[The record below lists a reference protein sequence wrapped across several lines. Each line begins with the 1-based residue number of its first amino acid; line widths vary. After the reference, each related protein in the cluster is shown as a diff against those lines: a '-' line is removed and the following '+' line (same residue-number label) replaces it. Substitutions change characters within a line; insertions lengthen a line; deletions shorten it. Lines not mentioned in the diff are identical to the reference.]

1 MYDNLQLSIQ
11 AEVPLDVDLSIEGN
25 LELTIDEGGGS
36 PLPYYDGS
44 YEVTPRKV
52 GQILETKNKSMRDDV
67 TIDPI
72 NYSETIN
79 PQGGNTV
86 VIGYE

>member
-1 MYDNLQLSIQ
+1 
-11 AEVPLDVDLSIEGN
+11 LDGYQDLD
-25 LELTIDEGGGS
+25 LTIEESPIINLTIEEGSGGV
-36 PLPYYDGS
+36 LPYYDGS
-44 YEVTPRKV
+44 YSVVPRKIE
-52 GQILETKNKSMRDDV
+52 QTLETKNKSMRDDV

>member
-1 MYDNLQLSIQ
+1 MGDLRQ
-11 AEVPLDVDLSIEGN
+11 LDVEYEEEAGVIV
-25 LELTIDEGGGS
+25 LEIDEGSGGM
-36 PLPYYDGS
+36 LPYYDGS
-44 YEVTPRKV
+44 YSVIPRKIE
-52 GQILETKNKSMRDDV
+52 QTLETKNKSMRDDV

-72 NYSETIN
+72 NYSETSN